1 MEKAIDKIQHPF
13 MTKTLSKVGVE
24 GAFLNIIEAIY
35 EKPAAN
41 IMLNGQKLKA
51 FLLRSGRRQ
60 ECPLSIQH
68 STGSPSHSKQTRRNK
83 RHPNWKGGSKGSL
96 FTGNMIV
103 YIENPI
109 GSTKNYLT

>member
-1 MEKAIDKIQHPF
+1 MIISIDADKAFYKVLHPI
-13 MTKTLSKVGVE
+13 MIRTLSKVGVE
-24 GAFLNIIEAIY
+24 RAFLNIIEAIY

-68 STGSPSHSKQTRRNK
+68 STGSPSHSKQTSRYK
-83 RHPNWKGGSKGSL
+83 RHPNWKGGSI
-96 FTGNMIV
+96 TVIV
-103 YIENPI
+103 CR
-109 GSTKNYLT
+109 

>member
-1 MEKAIDKIQHPF
+1 MK
-13 MTKTLSKVGVE
+13 
-24 GAFLNIIEAIY
+24 Y

-83 RHPNWKGGSKGSL
+83 KHPNWKEGSK
-96 FTGNMIV
+96 TVIV
-103 YIENPI
+103 YRRHDSIPRKPFRLHQKTARPN
-109 GSTKNYLT
+109 K